1 MKLLSVHAS
10 RPRQSGSA
18 VIIVLALLTILLIY
32 VTGNIRTLSS
42 LGRELRLLE
51 HQQTLRL
58 QPTAT
63 ATNTPVA
70 LTTHQSNNPAI
81 H

>member
-1 MKLLSVHAS
+1 MKLLAAHTP

-18 VIIVLALLTILLIY
+18 VIVVLALLTILLIY
-32 VTGNIRTLSS
+32 VAGNIRTLNS

-58 QPTAT
+58 QPAVTS
-63 ATNTPVA
+63 TNTPA
-70 LTTHQSNNPAI
+70 QHSITPPLQ
-81 H
+81 